1 LKISRELKTGIIAV
15 LIIVLSVWGY
25 NFLKNQSLYDNTRT
39 FYATYT
45 NVQGLIPT
53 SPVTINGLKVG
64 KVSKITFDPDKDKT
78 GILTVHINLTNKIS
92 FSKNSIAQIYSPD
105 FISGKSLKINLM
117 NDGADFARD
126 GDTLCG
132 EVESGILGMLNEQ
145 IAPLQSK
152 VESFVVNTDSV
163 MQNINNVLDA
173 QNQKNIKISLQNL
186 SITLEK
192 FKSLSLRADKIFE
205 ENNSK
210 IDSLFDN
217 ANIAMN
223 NLAQISDSLQKANL
237 GATALKLQNTL
248 VSFNRILDSIEDGQ
262 GTLGKLLKDDKLYN
276 NLENA
281 SKELEE
287 LLHEIKLHPKRF
299 VNISVFGKKEKPYDP
314 PKENMNN

>member
-1 LKISRELKTGIIAV
+1 MKISRELKTGIIAI

-64 KVSKITFDPDKDKT
+64 KVSKITFDPDKK
-78 GILTVHINLTNKIS
+78 GILIVHINLTNNLP

-105 FISGKSLKINLM
+105 FISGKSLKINLIH
-117 NDGADFARD
+117 DGADFAKD

-173 QNQKNIKISLQNL
+173 QNQENIKKSLQNL
-186 SITLEK
+186 NVTLEK
-192 FKSLSLRADKIFE
+192 FKDLSFRADRIFE
-205 ENNSK
+205 ENNNK
-210 IDSLFDN
+210 IDSIFDN

-223 NLAQISDSLQKANL
+223 NFAQISDSLQKANL

-248 VSFNRILDSIEDGQ
+248 ESFNRILDSIENGQ
-262 GTLGKLLKDDKLYN
+262 GTMGKLLKDDNLYK

-287 LLHEIKLHPKRF
+287 LLREIKLHPKRF
-299 VNISVFGKKEKPYDP
+299 VNISVFGKKGKPYNSSEEDA
-314 PKENMNN
+314 NN